1 MKKFIY
7 LVLQIIQIFSALVA
21 ILMIFTTYLD
31 YKKFGIYDDFFI
43 TLIVIAIQVILPI
56 LYFTY
61 NSIHLLKLTIMITK
75 MINHIISTV
84 YLLKLN

>member
-21 ILMIFTTYLD
+21 FLMIFTTYLD

-43 TLIVIAIQVILPI
+43 TLIVIALLVILPI
-56 LYFTY
+56 F
-61 NSIHLLKLTIMITK
+61 IF
-75 MINHIISTV
+75 
-84 YLLKLN
+84 YLHVFGSY